1 MNFPFKKRTN
11 ERTSSFF
18 FERLSWVI
26 AIVRNFPLFSLR
38 KKQKKKEEEKE
49 VQPSR
54 RTIEE
59 YRLIKLPLEP
69 ALS

>member
-1 MNFPFKKRTN
+1 MTDRDSPKFSIIFPSKKT
-11 ERTSSFF
+11 
-18 FERLSWVI
+18 
-26 AIVRNFPLFSLR
+26 
-38 KKQKKKEEEKE
+38 KKKKEEEKE